1 MSMIIFK
8 KLMSFVLAL
17 VALFTCS
24 ASADVKRDQL
34 LVFHMDFNIIQM
46 RRDLVMELLN
56 TASKSGYNAI
66 LWEIENKVMLP
77 SIAPAISPDAFS
89 QEEFKEILSEA
100 DKLGLES
107 IPLMQTFGHGE
118 YIMNCPEYRHFRE
131 RADKSDCYCVSKK
144 SVREFQLALL
154 RDYID
159 LFGSRLKR
167 FHLGG
172 DEAYWFGS
180 CPVCKKR
187 DRMELYVEHL
197 EVLSK
202 ELRSRG
208 IRPGVW
214 HDFLLDKKCIHSKAK
229 LPDDY
234 TVWYWDYSCGSD
246 DLRAKDSAD
255 KIAKLSSSKYE
266 LIMCATCQSWGDDP
280 FFVDARFHRMNITGL
295 GAIARDK
302 RYTGFCLTSWSIR
315 QSLKRLQRPLIEYA
329 AKRFL
334 DPSPDSVEDW
344 KKAVQ
349 DTFGSYCTPE
359 MVDELFVSGRDLI
372 NADSRQWSGLK
383 EGIPPP
389 EGWFKNWCAKNPAK
403 AKNIPIKAK
412 SQVERTKRALDKW
425 KAFPEPNDAVKL
437 AIRAGEIKIKQCEMI
452 VKALKGEE
460 YYYPISEV
468 TSLYSLEQSPR
479 SAENSAKLVLGFFAR

>member
-1 MSMIIFK
+1 MVGKGMK
-8 KLMSFVLAL
+8 KLESLISIFLVLFA
-17 VALFTCS
+17 CS
-24 ASADVKRDQL
+24 ALANVKEDRL
-34 LVFHMDFNIIQM
+34 LVFHIDFNIIQM

-56 TASKSGYNAI
+56 TAAKSGYNAI

-77 SIAPAISPDAFS
+77 SIAPSISPDAFS
-89 QEEFKEILSEA
+89 QEEFKEILAKA
-100 DKLGLES
+100 DELGLES

-131 RADKSDCYCVSKK
+131 RSDKPDCFCVSKK

-159 LFGSRLKR
+159 LFGPRLKR

-180 CPVCKKR
+180 CRICKKR

-197 EVLSK
+197 EVISA

-214 HDFLLDKKCIHSKAK
+214 HDFLLDKKCLRSKAK
-229 LPDDY
+229 LPEGY
-234 TVWYWDYSCGSD
+234 TVWYWDYSCGTDVPS
-246 DLRAKDSAD
+246 AKNSAA
-255 KIAKLSSSKYE
+255 KIGALSSGKYE
-266 LIMCATCQSWGDDP
+266 LVMCGASQSWGDDP
-280 FFVDARFHRMNITGL
+280 FLVDARYHRMNITEL
-295 GAIARDK
+295 GAIARDE
-302 RYTGFCLTSWSIR
+302 RYAGFCLTSWSIR

-334 DPSPDSVEDW
+334 DPSADSAADW
-344 KKAVQ
+344 GKAVH
-349 DTFGSYCTPE
+349 DTFGPSCTPE

-372 NADSRQWSGLK
+372 AADSRQWSGLK

-389 EGWFKNWCAKNPAK
+389 AGWFKNWCAKNPAK
-403 AKNIPIKAK
+403 AHKLSTKAK
-412 SQVERTKRALDKW
+412 FQSDSTKKALNKW
-425 KAFPEPNDAVKL
+425 KALAEPNDAVKL
-437 AIRAGEIKIKQCEMI
+437 AIQAGELKVKQCEMI
-452 VKALKGEE
+452 VKALAGEK
-460 YYYPISEV
+460 YYCPIAEA
-468 TSLYSLEQSPR
+468 TSLYSKEQSTR
-479 SAENSAKLVLGFFAR
+479 SAEKSAKLVLGFFD